1 MILFNKKALVVNT
14 MVLLILMLIGAG
26 MLYGI
31 THSIT
36 KILSIESEEKI
47 CAFSSIVAASTKVQ
61 GIELTKIDCPMQL
74 KTVTETDVRREAP
87 KVIGEIKEFKTKDED
102 RWNKLT
108 NDYKK
113 SFTQTSGAITDLNN
127 LLQGPPYNSP
137 IHKEFALHSLVGNE
151 LRKCWQKMG
160 EGRLDLFSNW
170 FSKEGVFDAALIQ
183 TGLKDMPSICI
194 VCTRIKFDQE
204 VKEEFGDRE
213 LSLEF
218 WSQMTKPKNKQITY
232 AEYLLDD
239 SHDKDLFGPRWKYT
253 VTEPIAAVYA
263 KIPTAQLREWGTSI
277 SRAAA
282 TTTNFIT
289 NLIGDFD
296 FTKLTPEEDKGVD
309 LLYLV
314 PLSEI
319 KNICGYIANEA
330 PTEVT

>member
-1 MILFNKKALVVNT
+1 MIFSNKKGLVVNT

-31 THSIT
+31 TNSIT
-36 KILSIESEEKI
+36 KIFTLESEEKI

-61 GIELTKIDCPMQL
+61 GAELTKIDCPIQL
-74 KTVTETDVRREAP
+74 KTITLTDVRREVP
-87 KVIGEIKEFKTKDED
+87 KVIGEIKEFKDKDD
-102 RWNKLT
+102 VRWDKLKD
-108 NDYKK
+108 DYKK
-113 SFTQTSGAITDLNN
+113 SFTQTDGVSTDLDV
-127 LLQGPPYNSP
+127 LLKAPYNSP

-160 EGRLDLFSNW
+160 EGQLDLFSNW
-170 FSKEGVFDAALIQ
+170 GSQNGVDAALTQ
-183 TGLKDMPSICI
+183 TGLKDMPSICV

-204 VKEEFGDRE
+204 IKKEYADRE

-239 SHDKDLFGPRWKYT
+239 SHDKDLFKPKWEYA

-263 KIPTAQLREWGTSI
+263 KIPATQLSI
-277 SRAAA
+277 WINKVGRA
-282 TTTNFIT
+282 TTNAANIITNF
-289 NLIGDFD
+289 IGDFD
-296 FTKLTPEEDKGVD
+296 TTKLKPKEDKGVD

-314 PLSEI
+314 PLNEI
-319 KNICGYIANEA
+319 KHICGYIANEA

>member
-1 MILFNKKALVVNT
+1 MILSNKKGLVVNT

-61 GIELTKIDCPMQL
+61 GVELTKIDCPIQL
-74 KTVTETDVRREAP
+74 KTITETDIRREVP
-87 KVIGEIKEFKTKDED
+87 KVIGEIKEFNAKDTE
-102 RWNKLT
+102 RWDKLKD
-108 NDYKK
+108 DYRS
-113 SFTQTSGAITDLNN
+113 SFTQTDSVIPNLDDL
-127 LLQGPPYNSP
+127 LKAPYNSP

-160 EGRLDLFSNW
+160 EGQLDLFSNW
-170 FSKEGVFDAALIQ
+170 GSQNGVDAALIQ
-183 TGLKDMPSICI
+183 TGLKDMPSICV

-204 VKEEFGDRE
+204 IKKEFGNRE
-213 LSLEF
+213 LSLKF

-239 SHDKDLFGPRWKYT
+239 SHDKDLFKPKWKYT

-263 KIPTAQLREWGTSI
+263 KIPAAQLDIWIGKVGR
-277 SRAAA
+277 A
-282 TTTNFIT
+282 TTKTANIITNF
-289 NLIGDFD
+289 IGDFD
-296 FTKLTPEEDKGVD
+296 LTKLKPEKDKGVD
-309 LLYLV
+309 LLYLA
-314 PLSEI
+314 PLNEI